1 MLSYGKLS
9 NRDINRAGTQETNAG
24 VTSGLVSTPAGGD
37 RLLLPWLLRILN
49 ITPSVNVVFRVIK
62 NRLK

>member
-24 VTSGLVSTPAGGD
+24 MTSGLVSTPAGGD
-37 RLLLPWLLRILN
+37 GLLLPWLLRILN